1 MKKFFMTLCLI
12 LAFALG
18 TLFPIAN
25 AFEIPSFVKDIEIYD
40 VTENQVFLAEI
51 ERLYHK
57 RFDSEQDKTNY
68 TQAFTRFRAKVEN
81 IKSGNMH

>member
-1 MKKFFMTLCLI
+1 MLLR
-12 LAFALG
+12 
-18 TLFPIAN
+18 
-25 AFEIPSFVKDIEIYD
+25 KDIEIIFNNPEIETD
-40 VTENQVFLAEI
+40 LAEV

-57 RFDSEQDKTNY
+57 RFDSEQDKINY

>member
-1 MKKFFMTLCLI
+1 MLLRKDL
-12 LAFALG
+12 
-18 TLFPIAN
+18 
-25 AFEIPSFVKDIEIYD
+25 EIIFNNPEIKNSLSE
-40 VTENQVFLAEI
+40 V

-68 TQAFTRFRAKVEN
+68 TQAFNRFRAKVEN

>member
-1 MKKFFMTLCLI
+1 MLI
-12 LAFALG
+12 RKDL
-18 TLFPIAN
+18 
-25 AFEIPSFVKDIEIYD
+25 EIIFNNPEIK
-40 VTENQVFLAEI
+40 NSLAEI

-68 TQAFTRFRAKVEN
+68 TQAFNRFRAKVEN

>member
-1 MKKFFMTLCLI
+1 MLLR
-12 LAFALG
+12 
-18 TLFPIAN
+18 
-25 AFEIPSFVKDIEIYD
+25 KDIEIIFSTLEIKTD
-40 VTENQVFLAEI
+40 LAEI

-68 TQAFTRFRAKVEN
+68 TQTFTRFRAKVEN

>member
-1 MKKFFMTLCLI
+1 MLLRKDL
-12 LAFALG
+12 
-18 TLFPIAN
+18 
-25 AFEIPSFVKDIEIYD
+25 EIIFSNPEIQTD
-40 VTENQVFLAEI
+40 LAEI

>member
-1 MKKFFMTLCLI
+1 MEVI
-12 LAFALG
+12 GSSPESQA
-18 TLFPIAN
+18 
-25 AFEIPSFVKDIEIYD
+25 V
-40 VTENQVFLAEI
+40 LAEI

>member
-1 MKKFFMTLCLI
+1 MLI
-12 LAFALG
+12 RKDL
-18 TLFPIAN
+18 
-25 AFEIPSFVKDIEIYD
+25 EIIFNNPEIK
-40 VTENQVFLAEI
+40 NSLAEI

>member
-1 MKKFFMTLCLI
+1 MLLRKDL
-12 LAFALG
+12 
-18 TLFPIAN
+18 
-25 AFEIPSFVKDIEIYD
+25 EIIFSSPEIQTD
-40 VTENQVFLAEI
+40 LAEI

-57 RFDSEQDKTNY
+57 RFNSEQDKTNY

>member
-1 MKKFFMTLCLI
+1 MLLRKDL
-12 LAFALG
+12 
-18 TLFPIAN
+18 
-25 AFEIPSFVKDIEIYD
+25 EIIFSDSEIKAD
-40 VTENQVFLAEI
+40 LAEI

-57 RFDSEQDKTNY
+57 RFNSEQDKINY

>member
-1 MKKFFMTLCLI
+1 MLLRKDL
-12 LAFALG
+12 
-18 TLFPIAN
+18 
-25 AFEIPSFVKDIEIYD
+25 EIIFINPEIQAD
-40 VTENQVFLAEI
+40 LAEI

-68 TQAFTRFRAKVEN
+68 TQAFARFRAKIEN

>member
-1 MKKFFMTLCLI
+1 MLLRKDL
-12 LAFALG
+12 
-18 TLFPIAN
+18 
-25 AFEIPSFVKDIEIYD
+25 EINVSSPEIKTD
-40 VTENQVFLAEI
+40 LAEI
-51 ERLYHK
+51 EHLYHK

>member
-1 MKKFFMTLCLI
+1 MLLRKDL
-12 LAFALG
+12 
-18 TLFPIAN
+18 
-25 AFEIPSFVKDIEIYD
+25 EIIFNNPEIQTD
-40 VTENQVFLAEI
+40 LAEI

-68 TQAFTRFRAKVEN
+68 TQAFSRFRAKVEN